1 MAGARYNK
9 AIALL
14 EAGQP
19 VFGSGLVW
27 NGNLDEMMYFADSDY
42 DLVMIEMEHEGLSFN
57 NLRASLQFLLNRR
70 RIAEGGSLQAD
81 PTPVVRIPPNTREQN
96 QWVIKQ
102 ALDTGVYGLILP
114 HLDTVEGAQAAVRA
128 ARYPQAPGAAGSEA
142 PGMAGSGP
150 AGAAAA
156 ESAGSGAVDSEPTGV
171 AESAAAEPDPAAGE
185 RGWWYRIAPRYWGLT
200 PAEYYDAADV
210 WPINPDGNLLLM
222 GIVEEPTGVRNLPD
236 ILREA
241 RGIGAIWAGPGDMS
255 VALGHKGNAN
265 HPEVQEM
272 LLRIL
277 GICQNAGVPCAV
289 GCTAEE
295 VAMRLEQGFRILIT
309 APTRTAGGLAEGRRL
324 AGR

>member
-1 MAGARYNK
+1 MADTRYNK
-9 AIALL
+9 AIELL

-19 VFGSGLVW
+19 VFGSGLIW

-70 RIAEGGSLQAD
+70 RIAGAGSLQAD

-114 HLDTVEGAQAAVRA
+114 HLDTVAGAQAAVRA
-128 ARYPQAPGAAGSEA
+128 ARYPQAPGAAN
-142 PGMAGSGP
+142 P
-150 AGAAAA
+150 
-156 ESAGSGAVDSEPTGV
+156 EP
-171 AESAAAEPDPAAGE
+171 AGE

-200 PAEYYDAADV
+200 PAEYYDAAGV
-210 WPINPDGNLLLM
+210 WPLDPDGNLLLM

-241 RGIGAIWAGPGDMS
+241 KGIGAIWAGPGDMS
-255 VALGHKGNAN
+255 IALGHKGNAS

-289 GCTAEE
+289 GCTAAE
-295 VAMRLEQGFRILIT
+295 VPMRLEQGFRILIT
-309 APTRTAGGLAEGRRL
+309 APTRTAGGLTEGRRL